1 MKEELQ
7 CTVKELSSKTI
18 EKESLESTLTG
29 SEERNQYLS
38 EQLIEI
44 QQEVS

>member
-1 MKEELQ
+1 MEELQ

-18 EKESLESTLTG
+18 AKESLESTLIE
-29 SEERNQYLS
+29 SEKRNQELS
-38 EQLIEI
+38 EQLVET